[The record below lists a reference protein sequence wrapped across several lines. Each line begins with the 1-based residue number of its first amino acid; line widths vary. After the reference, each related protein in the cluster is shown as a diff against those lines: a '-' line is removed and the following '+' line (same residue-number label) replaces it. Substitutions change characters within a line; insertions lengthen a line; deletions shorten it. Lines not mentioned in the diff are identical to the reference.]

1 MQANL
6 YDGCTMGDLIQRAIE
21 RGGDR
26 VAFILDDQKITY
38 REFGSLL
45 SRFIQALAERGVR
58 KGDAIAALSSN
69 RPEAFMASAAA
80 FVMGLRITWM
90 HPLGSEDDHAYLLE
104 DSGVT
109 TLLVDPETLIV
120 WVDEAKIPNREV
132 DGWTYSPGD
141 NAVVFHGRAVPRAGM
156 TVYVEYRVLTG
167 GGEAP
172 AEEATP

>member
-109 TLLVDPETLIV
+109 TLLVDPPVFGERAHALMRRLPALKNV
-120 WVDEAKIPNREV
+120 YGFGPN
-132 DGWTYSPGD
+132 D
-141 NAVVFHGRAVPRAGM
+141 F
-156 TVYVEYRVLTG
+156 
-167 GGEAP
+167 GEDILAAAQAYTAAP
-172 AEEATP
+172 LQQ